1 MRIVHRYLGYF
12 MAGIM
17 AVYAFSGIILIY
29 RDTNF
34 LKSEKEYH
42 KVLDKN
48 LNEKQLKTELK
59 MKGLEITS
67 EKDNVL
73 YFKDGTYNK
82 ITGEADYKKMEL
94 PLVIDKMAKLHKSKS
109 EESLSP
115 LNVFFGVCLLF
126 FVVSSF
132 WMFNVKSKAFKRGL
146 IYTGAG
152 LILAILLL
160 LIG

>member
-1 MRIVHRYLGYF
+1 
-12 MAGIM
+12 
-17 AVYAFSGIILIY
+17 
-29 RDTNF
+29 
-34 LKSEKEYH
+34 
-42 KVLDKN
+42 
-48 LNEKQLKTELK
+48 
-59 MKGLEITS
+59 
-67 EKDNVL
+67 
-73 YFKDGTYNK
+73 
-82 ITGEADYKKMEL
+82 MEL